1 MIPEL
6 REGVLK
12 VEGAAQK
19 EEEDGVD
26 VEEKSESENTID
38 TGYQS
43 EDNKDNDKDT
53 DTNDKELE
61 IKRYQ
66 ISVLNQIQFIFGHLA
81 QSQLQFHVP
90 QGFWKTFKWVHL
102 AFFGFFLLTEA
113 LWVQDAA
120 IVWWLVYLTY
130 KLFAQWSLLTLQGSV
145 NAGSELTT
153 NYEIDFIQ
161 IRFHQNQW
169 WTFSIQSWFSVWM
182 LISLMS
188 VNFVWRKWCY
198 FNKWCSCW

>member
-102 AFFGFFLLTEA
+102 AF
-113 LWVQDAA
+113 
-120 IVWWLVYLTY
+120 
-130 KLFAQWSLLTLQGSV
+130 S
-145 NAGSELTT
+145 
-153 NYEIDFIQ
+153 
-161 IRFHQNQW
+161 
-169 WTFSIQSWFSVWM
+169 
-182 LISLMS
+182 
-188 VNFVWRKWCY
+188 
-198 FNKWCSCW
+198 

>member
-102 AFFGFFLLTEA
+102 AFFVFFFTN
-113 LWVQDAA
+113 
-120 IVWWLVYLTY
+120 
-130 KLFAQWSLLTLQGSV
+130 WSLVSPRRCHCLVTGLSYIQTFCTV
-145 NAGSELTT
+145 KPFDITRISECRKWINHELW
-153 NYEIDFIQ
+153 N
-161 IRFHQNQW
+161 RFHPD
-169 WTFSIQSWFSVWM
+169 TFSSEPVMNIFHSKLVFCMNVD
-182 LISLMS
+182 
-188 VNFVWRKWCY
+188 F
-198 FNKWCSCW
+198 FNVSQLCLA